1 MTTLELSEA
10 LDVSL
15 STIRRDLHLLEEKM
29 ISFASLAIVSL
40 ITKINRTQSNPVRF
54 ASNKPSLKK
63 PANTYM
69 IMTQS
74 SSILAPPRLKPWTIY
89 ILST

>member
-15 STIRRDLHLLEEKM
+15 STIRRDLHLLEEKND
-29 ISFASLAIVSL
+29 IIRKFGYCIFNYENKPD
-40 ITKINRTQSNPVRF
+40 TEQSVRF